1 MESPII
7 DAYSW
12 LKSAVL
18 SSRKGVRDVVILMLP
33 QAVALITGFLTIIL
47 IARGLGRSGLGQY
60 ALVVSVAG
68 VALTLSD
75 LGIGQ
80 TAIRYASRAYSVGD
94 TVGQFAVLRWAFRL
108 RVSMAVG
115 ITAIFFAAAG
125 LIAGE
130 LWEKPALTG
139 LLRLGLIGGIFQ
151 ALGAV
156 PGVYFQSQK
165 RFDRN
170 AAVAIAQSL
179 MTFLGILVI
188 AWFDLW
194 SVEHVLIAML
204 AGTALGAFI
213 FLLSIP
219 AEAII
224 PRRRLTFADV
234 RLHRLFS
241 RPPVQSLPETAEERD
256 VDATTFAAFNLVS
269 SVLVMVIMRA
279 DVWLMGAYLED
290 DAVGVYAAAARLA
303 IPLSV
308 LHGAIAS
315 ALWPRAAARL
325 PLEESITML
334 RVSFWMGSV
343 VAAAGALY
351 AVAFP
356 LLAPVLFGEQY
367 QASVLLGQILSLR
380 YALALLIAPIAV
392 MGYSFGMVREYWW
405 INILQLVTVVSI
417 NIVLLPTL
425 GPLASAL
432 ALIANEIVGGVLAF
446 TVLRRRIRH
455 LRRKET
461 GA

>member
-1 MESPII
+1 MELPIKN
-7 DAYSW
+7 AYSW

-47 IARGLGRSGLGQY
+47 IARGLGAAGLGQY
-60 ALVVSVAG
+60 ALVASVAG
-68 VALTLSD
+68 VAVTLSD

-80 TAIRYASRAYSVGD
+80 TAIRYASRALSVGD
-94 TVGQFAVLRWAFRL
+94 TAGQFAVLRWAFRL
-108 RVSMAVG
+108 RISMAMG
-115 ITAIFFAAAG
+115 ITAIFFAVAG
-125 LIAGE
+125 LIAGI
-130 LWEKPALTG
+130 WEKPALTG

-151 ALGAV
+151 ALAAV

-170 AAVAIAQSL
+170 AVVAIAQSV

-188 AWFDLW
+188 AWFGLW
-194 SVEHVLIAML
+194 SVENVLIAML
-204 AGTALGAFI
+204 AGTAIGAFI

-219 AEAII
+219 AEAIV

-234 RLHRLFS
+234 RLRRLFS
-241 RPPVQSLPETAEERD
+241 RPPVQALPETAEERD
-256 VDATTFAAFNLVS
+256 VDATTFATFNLVS

-290 DAVGVYAAAARLA
+290 GAVGVYAAAARLA

-308 LHGAIAS
+308 LHGAITS

-334 RVSFWMGSV
+334 RVSFWMGTV
-343 VAAAGALY
+343 VATAGALY

-367 QASVLLGQILSLR
+367 QASVLLGQVLSFR

-405 INILQLVTVVSI
+405 INIFQLVTVVGI
-417 NIVLLPTL
+417 NIVLLPAL

-446 TVLRRRIRH
+446 TVLRKRIRH